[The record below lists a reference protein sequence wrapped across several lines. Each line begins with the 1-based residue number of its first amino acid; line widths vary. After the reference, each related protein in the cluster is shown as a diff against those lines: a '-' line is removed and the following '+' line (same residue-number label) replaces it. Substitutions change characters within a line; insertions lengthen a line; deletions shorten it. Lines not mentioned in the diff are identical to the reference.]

1 MAPTGEVQIVA
12 VQAASATIT
21 PTPTQATQTQAGD
34 AASSITAISE
44 CHLHGSALYVSPLLC
59 LLIV

>member
-1 MAPTGEVQIVA
+1 MAPTGEVKIVA

-21 PTPTQATQTQAGD
+21 PTPTQAAQTTQAND

-44 CHLHGSALYVSPLLC
+44 CHLHGSALYVSLFLVC
-59 LLIV
+59 W